1 MALVTVQRPN
11 VTITARICR
20 IAETLY
26 RLCEAIIVTKDERLH
41 LIGDGQAVGRALTR
55 REMVQR
61 ILAGMGAGMALPLVA
76 ASHPIHRLLS
86 DDAIF
91 SDADAQMASTAW
103 QPLFLNAPQNKAL
116 VALSEIIVP
125 GSAKAQVNR
134 FIDLLLSVDTPANQ
148 KNFLVSISAMED
160 ESQKRFGQPF
170 AALSGD
176 QQNELLTAASKEDV
190 GNNEDKDKGLEAR
203 DSEGKQAGETRHSL
217 NDHFNNLKG
226 WISGAYYSSETGMAE
241 LGWTGD
247 YAFENYPSCQHAEEH
262 H

>member
-1 MALVTVQRPN
+1 M
-11 VTITARICR
+11 
-20 IAETLY
+20 
-26 RLCEAIIVTKDERLH
+26 TKDERLH

-91 SDADAQMASTAW
+91 SGADAQMASADW
-103 QPLFLNAPQNKAL
+103 KPLFLNAPQNKAL

-148 KNFLVSISAMED
+148 KNFSASISAMED

-190 GNNEDKDKGLEAR
+190 GNNERQGQGFRGAR
-203 DSEGKQAGETRHSL
+203 
-217 NDHFNNLKG
+217 F
-226 WISGAYYSSETGMAE
+226 
-241 LGWTGD
+241 
-247 YAFENYPSCQHAEEH
+247 
-262 H
+262 

>member
-1 MALVTVQRPN
+1 M
-11 VTITARICR
+11 
-20 IAETLY
+20 
-26 RLCEAIIVTKDERLH
+26 TKDERLH

-91 SDADAQMASTAW
+91 SGADAQMASADW
-103 QPLFLNAPQNKAL
+103 KPLFLNAPQNKAL

-148 KNFLVSISAMED
+148 KNFSASISAMED

-170 AALSGD
+170 AALRGD

-190 GNNEDKDKGLEAR
+190 GNNEGKDKGLEAR
-203 DSEGKQAGETRHSL
+203 DSEGKHAGETRHSL

-226 WISGAYYSSETGMAE
+226 WISGAYYSSETGMTE
-241 LGWTGD
+241 LGWTGE

>member
-1 MALVTVQRPN
+1 M
-11 VTITARICR
+11 
-20 IAETLY
+20 
-26 RLCEAIIVTKDERLH
+26 TKDERLR
-41 LIGDGQAVGRALTR
+41 LIRDGQAVGRALTR

-91 SDADAQMASTAW
+91 SHADAQMASTAW

-116 VALSEIIVP
+116 VAQWEIIVP

-203 DSEGKQAGETRHSL
+203 DSEGKHAGETRHSL

>member
-1 MALVTVQRPN
+1 MLPLLREFAVLPETPN
-11 VTITARICR
+11 HT
-20 IAETLY
+20 
-26 RLCEAIIVTKDERLH
+26 RLCEAITVTNNERLH
-41 LIGDGQAVGRALTR
+41 LLGDGQAVERALTR
-55 REMVQR
+55 RQMVQR

-91 SDADAQMASTAW
+91 SGADAQMAVADW
-103 QPLFLNAPQNKAL
+103 KPLFLNASQNKAL
-116 VALSEIIVP
+116 VALSEMIVP

-148 KNFLVSISAMED
+148 KNFSASISAMED

-170 AALSGD
+170 AALKGD

-190 GNNEDKDKGLEAR
+190 GDNGSRDNGLEAR
-203 DSEGKQAGETRHSL
+203 DSEGQPVGETGHSL

-226 WISGAYYSSETGMAE
+226 WISGAYYSSETGMTE
-241 LGWTGD
+241 LGWTGE
-247 YAFENYPSCQHAEEH
+247 YGFESYPSCQHAEEH

>member
-1 MALVTVQRPN
+1 MLPLSRERLHNSDALDKTP
-11 VTITARICR
+11 
-20 IAETLY
+20 
-26 RLCEAIIVTKDERLH
+26 CEAIIVTKDERLH
-41 LIGDGQAVGRALTR
+41 LIADGKSAGRAITR
-55 REMVQR
+55 REMAQR
-61 ILAGMGAGMALPLVA
+61 ILAGMGAGMAFPLVA

-91 SDADAQMASTAW
+91 SGADAQMASADW
-103 QPLFLNAPQNKAL
+103 KPLFLNAPQNKAL

-148 KNFLVSISAMED
+148 KNFSASISAMEN

-170 AALSGD
+170 AALRGD
-176 QQNELLTAASKEDV
+176 QQNEVLTAASKEDV
-190 GNNEDKDKGLEAR
+190 GNSGGNDKGLEAR
-203 DSEGKQAGETRHSL
+203 DSDDTHAGEMRHSL

-226 WISGAYYSSETGMAE
+226 WISGAYYSSETGMTE
-241 LGWTGD
+241 LGWTGE
-247 YAFENYPSCQHAEEH
+247 YAFEKYPSCQHTEEH

>member
-1 MALVTVQRPN
+1 M
-11 VTITARICR
+11 
-20 IAETLY
+20 
-26 RLCEAIIVTKDERLH
+26 TKDERLR
-41 LIGDGQAVGRALTR
+41 LIRDGQAVGRALTR

-91 SDADAQMASTAW
+91 SHADAQMASTAW

-170 AALSGD
+170 AALGGD

-203 DSEGKQAGETRHSL
+203 DSEGKHAGETRHSL

>member
-1 MALVTVQRPN
+1 M
-11 VTITARICR
+11 
-20 IAETLY
+20 
-26 RLCEAIIVTKDERLH
+26 TKDERLR
-41 LIGDGQAVGRALTR
+41 LIRDGQAVGRALTR

-91 SDADAQMASTAW
+91 SHADAQMASTAW
-103 QPLFLNAPQNKAL
+103 QPLLLNAPQNKAL

-203 DSEGKQAGETRHSL
+203 DSEGKHAGETRHSL